1 MSEQSVTIG
10 RRDLTI
16 SWLSLIG
23 YIVSFFAAF
32 GVGEG
37 LASAFGYDV
46 GTEAR
51 PPVWVMVASTV
62 PALIVFALPGIAAW
76 IFGRRAKREGER
88 RGAVPAWIGAGIA
101 IAFALQNA
109 LAAVV
114 PGM

>member
-46 GTEAR
+46 GTEVM
-51 PPVWVMVASTV
+51 PPAWVAIASTV
-62 PALIVFALPGIAAW
+62 PALVVFAIPGIIAW
-76 IFGRRAKREGER
+76 IFGRRAQRAGVR
-88 RGAVPAWIGAGIA
+88 RGAVPAWIGFA
-101 IAFALQNA
+101 IAVLFALLNA